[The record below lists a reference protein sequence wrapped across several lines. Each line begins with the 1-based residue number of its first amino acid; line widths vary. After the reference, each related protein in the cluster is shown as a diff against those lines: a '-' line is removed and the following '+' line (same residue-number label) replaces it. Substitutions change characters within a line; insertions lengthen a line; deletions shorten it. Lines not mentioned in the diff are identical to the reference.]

1 MGIREWLGFK
11 RAALSL
17 KDKGGDE
24 EKTEPV
30 EASPVE
36 EPRNSSPPE
45 SLPEELV
52 NERADR
58 EKPQLQSEETDTING
73 QEAESEDT
81 SGEKKADQDLAEIIV
96 EKDLIAEKRNEKI
109 PIEDGPDE
117 EVLDFVNSVFS
128 ASEKTS
134 PESSAEEVLEAG
146 RDEEAEKSQE
156 EPPVKEEVDE
166 TAENKEALK
175 VEEKLETGQEKKE
188 EKPAQ
193 AQKESEPSEE
203 VREEKAGEV
212 EKDNEGND
220 TGITEEGEEEEEE
233 AREPAEA
240 QSDSLTEKEPI
251 VSTEQAKEDSMKTSE
266 VTVMGENSV
275 QSESTEE
282 GAGLNAVATFLQP
295 QRPEKQVRTNSIE
308 GPMGLDIGTTNVVLA
323 YKKGSELKVI
333 RQLNA
338 FYTLHFSRLTKQA
351 LLKDGV
357 MFFEKDN
364 MLYILGHAAGDFAN
378 ICGSDTRRPIESGM
392 LNPKEDE
399 SESVIRAIVNQL
411 IKPARNKGEKICFS
425 VPGEPMERPDSSLV
439 YHESIIKLHLATLGY
454 TPVAINEGM
463 AIILSELSDSNF
475 TGLGISLGG
484 GMCNVC
490 FSYLTVPVVSFSIQ
504 KGGDYIDNMV
514 ARSVGEP
521 PAKIRQIKEKE
532 LDLSVSARNR
542 IETGLNIYYDDLFA
556 SLIKSLQKVLGTS
569 ENIPRLAKPIPVVLG
584 GGTVLPRGSREKFE
598 KALKEIRL
606 PIAISEVVMA
616 ENPLS
621 ATAKGALMMALLEN

>member
-11 RAALSL
+11 RTALSL

-24 EKTEPV
+24 EKTETV
-30 EASPVE
+30 EDSPVE

-45 SLPEELV
+45 SLPEDIE
-52 NERADR
+52 NESVYP
-58 EKPQLQSEETDTING
+58 EKLLFQSEGIDTKDE
-73 QEAESEDT
+73 QEGESEDT
-81 SGEKKADQDLAEIIV
+81 SGEETVSGDLAAIIV
-96 EKDLIAEKRNEKI
+96 EKDLIAEKLNEKI
-109 PIEDGPDE
+109 PIQDGPDE
-117 EVLDFVNSVFS
+117 ETLAFVNSIFS
-128 ASEKTS
+128 ESKKAS
-134 PESSAEEVLEAG
+134 PEPSVEETLEAG
-146 RDEEAEKSQE
+146 KNEEEEKPQE
-156 EPPVKEEVDE
+156 ELPVKDEVDE
-166 TAENKEALK
+166 ATENKEALK
-175 VEEKLETGQEKKE
+175 IEEKLEIGQEKEE

-193 AQKESEPSEE
+193 VQNESEPSEE
-203 VREEKAGEV
+203 AQEEKVKEV
-212 EKDNEGND
+212 EKENKEDDKE
-220 TGITEEGEEEEEE
+220 ITEEEEEE
-233 AREPAEA
+233 EETGKPSEP
-240 QSDSLTEKEPI
+240 QSENLTEEEPI
-251 VSTEQAKEDSMKTSE
+251 VSSAEAKEDSMKSAE
-266 VTVMGENSV
+266 IAVMGEDSV
-275 QSESTEE
+275 RSENTEE
-282 GAGLNAVATFLQP
+282 ASSLDAMASFLQP
-295 QRPEKQVRTNSIE
+295 QTAEKQVRPNSIE

-323 YKKGSELKVI
+323 YKKESELKII

-378 ICGSDTRRPIESGM
+378 IFGSDTRRPIESGM
-392 LNPKEDE
+392 LNPREDE

-425 VPGEPMERPDSSLV
+425 VPGEPVERPDSSLV

-454 TPVAINEGM
+454 TPIAINEGM
-463 AIILSELSDSNF
+463 AVILSELSGSNF

-514 ARSVGEP
+514 ARSVGESP
-521 PAKIRQIKEKE
+521 SKIRQIKEKE
-532 LDLSVSARNR
+532 LDLSVSPRNR
-542 IETGLNIYYDDLFA
+542 VETGLHIYYDELFA

-569 ENIPRLAKPIPVVLG
+569 ENIPRLAKPIPAAMG
-584 GGTVLPRGSREKFE
+584 GGTVLPRGSKEKFE

-606 PIAISEVVMA
+606 PIPISEVVMA
-616 ENPLS
+616 ENALS